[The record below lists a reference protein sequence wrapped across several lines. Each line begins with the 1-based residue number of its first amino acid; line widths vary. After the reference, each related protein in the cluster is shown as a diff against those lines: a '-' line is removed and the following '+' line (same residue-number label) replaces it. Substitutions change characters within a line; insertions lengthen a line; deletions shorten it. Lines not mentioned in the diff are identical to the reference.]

1 MQHVCFVTDWGK
13 MNTDVKNNVPTDF
26 SKTVFYKI
34 DQLSIYIQ
42 TLGKN
47 FFEIRD
53 VDLTSDEFA
62 AMNFIINNSELCQR
76 DLAKLMLR
84 DRVRTGRIL
93 SSLEEKGYIERTN
106 TTKNNR
112 LVRTLKITKSGK
124 KLYDEQF
131 NIMSQV
137 FTKILEKFSEDKMT
151 ELSNILSDLKQVLSE
166 VVEFNHI

>member
-1 MQHVCFVTDWGK
+1 M
-13 MNTDVKNNVPTDF
+13 KNKHNVPTDF

-34 DQLSIYIQ
+34 DQLSIYTQ

-47 FFEIRD
+47 FFDIRD

-62 AMNFIINNSELCQR
+62 AMNFIINNEDLCQR
-76 DLAKLMLR
+76 DLAKLLLR

-93 SSLEEKGYIERTN
+93 SSLEEKGYIERN
-106 TTKNNR
+106 TSTKNNR

-124 KLYDEQF
+124 KLYNEQF

-137 FTKILEKFSEDKMT
+137 FNKILDKFSEEKMA
-151 ELSNILSDLKQVLSE
+151 ELIENLNQLETALSE
-166 VVEFNHI
+166 VVEFKI

>member
-1 MQHVCFVTDWGK
+1 MK
-13 MNTDVKNNVPTDF
+13 SKYNVPTDF

-47 FFEIRD
+47 FFEIRNL
-53 VDLTSDEFA
+53 DLTPDEFGA
-62 AMNFIINNSELCQR
+62 LNLIINNPNICQR

-93 SSLEEKGYIERTN
+93 TSLESKGYIERIN
-106 TTKNNR
+106 GTKNNR
-112 LVRTLKITKSGK
+112 LVRTLKITTSGK

-137 FTKILEKFSEDKMT
+137 FERILDKFSEEKMK
-151 ELSNILSDLKQVLSE
+151 ELTDNLNELERALSE
-166 VVEFNHI
+166 IVEFNI

>member
-1 MQHVCFVTDWGK
+1 MQHVYFVTDWGRMATELK
-13 MNTDVKNNVPTDF
+13 HNVPTDF

-62 AMNFIINNSELCQR
+62 AMNFIINNPELCQG

-93 SSLEEKGYIERTN
+93 SSLEEKGYIERN
-106 TTKNNR
+106 NATKNNR

-137 FTKILEKFSEDKMT
+137 FDKILDKFSEEKMENLQNT
-151 ELSNILSDLKQVLSE
+151 LEELKNVLSE
-166 VVEFNHI
+166 IVEFNNI

>member
-1 MQHVCFVTDWGK
+1 M
-13 MNTDVKNNVPTDF
+13 KNELKHNVPTDF

-47 FFEIRD
+47 FFEIRNL
-53 VDLTSDEFA
+53 DLTPDEFGA
-62 AMNFIINNSELCQR
+62 LNLIINNPNIFQR

-93 SSLEEKGYIERTN
+93 TSLEDKGYIERFN
-106 TTKNNR
+106 GTKNNR
-112 LVRTLKITKSGK
+112 LVRSLKITNSGK

-131 NIMSQV
+131 KIMSQV
-137 FTKILEKFSEDKMT
+137 FEKILDKFSEDKMK
-151 ELSNILSDLKQVLSE
+151 ELLENLSQLEKALSE
-166 VVEFNHI
+166 IVEFNI